1 MWNIVFSR
9 RSIEFCWNS
18 LAGERSTLPK
28 STRRLIKLDK
38 FIFGTTTKTL
48 TCAISMEFLP
58 LSRRYVPPL
67 KTSPATKSE
76 EKRVYLQA
84 IIMWAYLSC
93 SFFLI
98 GPMTTKSD
106 RGHFLHWPRLFGQHS
121 SVLASLI
128 LFAFLSTFS
137 SFHSINCK
145 KGQ

>member
-1 MWNIVFSR
+1 M
-9 RSIEFCWNS
+9 
-18 LAGERSTLPK
+18 
-28 STRRLIKLDK
+28 
-38 FIFGTTTKTL
+38 
-48 TCAISMEFLP
+48 TCAISVEFLP

-145 KGQ
+145 KGQFPAIVTSCLVKSYTWDQQKRQGAGLLHSLRCVFTRWNYW